1 MKTDSVQGF
10 LFENSAIRGQI
21 VRLEHS
27 FHTISQQREYPSCV
41 LRFLGETLVANVLLT
56 TTLKYEGQTT
66 MQMQQ
71 DGPLK
76 MLVAKCNNH
85 LHIRGMAQWDE
96 MASDRDLSEMVRN
109 GQLVITVQ
117 PDNQTD
123 VYQSVVK
130 INNQPTAQ
138 VMEHYFSQSEQLPTR
153 LWFAVNHQYAVG
165 LLIQQLGQQ
174 EKDQVDKDRLWE
186 EVIML
191 TDTVTENEL
200 LNLGNETLLHR
211 LYNEHDLRLFEPKP
225 VEFRCSCNFTKMQ
238 GAILIMG
245 RDEAIELLNQ
255 YKKLTVTCEYCNNE
269 YTFSEEQ
276 VREILSNH

>member
-1 MKTDSVQGF
+1 MKTDCVQGF
-10 LFENSAIRGQI
+10 IFENSAIRGQI
-21 VRLEHS
+21 VRLESS
-27 FHTISQQREYPSCV
+27 FHTISQQRDYPSSV
-41 LRFLGETLVANVLLT
+41 LRFLGETLVANVLLS
-56 TTLKYEGQTT
+56 TTLKYQGQTT

-96 MASDRDLSEMVRN
+96 MASDRNLGATVRH

-117 PDNQTD
+117 PDNQAD

-174 EKDQVDKDRLWE
+174 DQVDKDRLWE

-191 TDTVTENEL
+191 SDTLTENEL
-200 LNLGNETLLHR
+200 LNLDNETLLHR
-211 LYNEHDLRLFEPKP
+211 LYNEHDIRLFQSKP

-245 RDEAIELLNQ
+245 RDEAIKLLNQ
-255 YKKLTVTCEYCNNE
+255 YKKITVTCEYCNNE
-269 YTFSEEQ
+269 FIFSEEQ
-276 VREILSNH
+276 VHEILADH